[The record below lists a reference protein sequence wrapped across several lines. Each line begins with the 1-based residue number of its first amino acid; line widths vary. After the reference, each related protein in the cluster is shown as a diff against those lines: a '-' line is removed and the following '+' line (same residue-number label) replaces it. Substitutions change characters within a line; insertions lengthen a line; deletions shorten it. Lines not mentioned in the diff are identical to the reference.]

1 MHLLKEKFGSSCTNV
16 ESLFVREQSTVLVP
30 RGGTPF
36 CTSPFFTPCL
46 IRGVKRSARERL
58 SALYKRAC
66 TMHAPDK
73 LLLFPSSPLQASFPF
88 HCNPGKLSKP
98 PVSPI
103 FSRSQQEWGSAPQP
117 SAACAAP
124 CRASDTSRSLG
135 RSVWPAGPA
144 THVLAIR
151 KNKFT
156 AVVMEI
162 N

>member
-36 CTSPFFTPCL
+36 CTSPFSTPCL
-46 IRGVKRSARERL
+46 IRGVKRSARERP

-73 LLLFPSSPLQASFPF
+73 LLLFPSFPLQASFPF

-135 RSVWPAGPA
+135 RSAWPAGPA
-144 THVLAIR
+144 TLVLAVR
-151 KNKFT
+151 KNRFT